1 MKDTSFR
8 VSYIGSRSVTLFS
21 SPDLNQ
27 VSWHAHIRFGIEYL
41 RDPNTGAWYYG
52 FTTEVNRRSA
62 KGLSYQV
69 SYN

>member
-21 SPDLNQ
+21 SPDFNQ
-27 VSWHAHIRFGIEYL
+27 VSWHARIRFGIVYV
-41 RDPNTGAWYYG
+41 RNPNTGAWYNG
-52 FTTEVNRRSA
+52 FTTEVNRRPA
-62 KGLSYQV
+62 KGLLYQV